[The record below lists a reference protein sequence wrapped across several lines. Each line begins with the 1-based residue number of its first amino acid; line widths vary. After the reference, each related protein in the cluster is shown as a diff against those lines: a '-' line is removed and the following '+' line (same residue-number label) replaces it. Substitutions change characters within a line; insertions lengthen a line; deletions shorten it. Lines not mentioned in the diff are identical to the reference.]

1 MITRTAIKGNLK
13 LLQQVLLGNSTP
25 LGATCY
31 TFFSFQLIGF
41 YTKATEGFPRL
52 ETAIVK
58 CNLARSNFI
67 WFHSCQL
74 THCAKPTIFVFWR
87 QFQFRISGLKWPQWP
102 QRPPWPQVASS
113 CLNGLKWPQSASIGL
128 NGLKWPQ
135 MASMASKGL
144 NDLSNRNGMIFFDEK
159 QTFDAVCSNFLGKSV
174 ECNIEKMDWELLTK
188 IISWKL
194 WFY

>member
-87 QFQFRISGLKWPQWP
+87 QFQFRISGLKWPPWP
-102 QRPPWPQVASS
+102 QRPPWPQMALSGLLASNGLNRPQLVS
-113 CLNGLKWPQSASIGL
+113 MASNGLKWPQ
-128 NGLKWPQ
+128 WPQ
-135 MASMASKGL
+135 KASMTSVIV
-144 NDLSNRNGMIFFDEK
+144 MEWFFWRKAD
-159 QTFDAVCSNFLGKSV
+159 FWCSV
-174 ECNIEKMDWELLTK
+174 
-188 IISWKL
+188 
-194 WFY
+194 

>member
-87 QFQFRISGLKWPQWP
+87 QFQFRISGLKWPPWP
-102 QRPPWPQVASS
+102 QRPPWPWLTFLS
-113 CLNGLKWPQSASIGL
+113 CCGFT
-128 NGLKWPQ
+128 
-135 MASMASKGL
+135 KGSGGK
-144 NDLSNRNGMIFFDEK
+144 NFFLWGK
-159 QTFDAVCSNFLGKSV
+159 KGCCCTKFFLGCLRQELWASELEV
-174 ECNIEKMDWELLTK
+174 EKRLVKRLIPKRIQRWWC
-188 IISWKL
+188 
-194 WFY
+194 

>member
-87 QFQFRISGLKWPQWP
+87 QFQFRISGLKWM
-102 QRPPWPQVASS
+102 ASAA
-113 CLNGLKWPQSASIGL
+113 C
-128 NGLKWPQ
+128 
-135 MASMASKGL
+135 MASMASMASIPLWPEGCSEVVLTLEPSGK
-144 NDLSNRNGMIFFDEK
+144 IFKVPENQGSF
-159 QTFDAVCSNFLGKSV
+159 N
-174 ECNIEKMDWELLTK
+174 LTQRH
-188 IISWKL
+188 L
-194 WFY
+194 

>member
-102 QRPPWPQVASS
+102 QMASS
-113 CLNGLKWPQSASIGL
+113 GL

-144 NDLSNRNGMIFFDEK
+144 NDLSNRNGMIF
-159 QTFDAVCSNFLGKSV
+159 
-174 ECNIEKMDWELLTK
+174 LTK
-188 IISWKL
+188 SRLLMQCVVIFWVKVL
-194 WFY
+194 NAT

>member
-87 QFQFRISGLKWPQWP
+87 QFQFRISGLSGLHGLKWPQWP
-102 QRPPWPQVASS
+102 QM
-113 CLNGLKWPQSASIGL
+113 ASIGL
-128 NGLKWPQ
+128 NWSQWPQ
-135 MASMASKGL
+135 WPQKASMTSVIV
-144 NDLSNRNGMIFFDEK
+144 MEWFFWRKAD
-159 QTFDAVCSNFLGKSV
+159 FWCSV
-174 ECNIEKMDWELLTK
+174 
-188 IISWKL
+188 
-194 WFY
+194 